1 MLAKMRQKAKDLLSS
16 GVVSTVI
23 GYGEGSGNRV
33 RALFIRKPDDA
44 DKLIL
49 DERCVQN
56 LAVYLTKREVRALG
70 RPAVVARVPVMRTIQ
85 QLMFEKQVAEGEVA
99 VIGISPD
106 SQVLDFPDLKSMAE
120 YVSAIPFE
128 LSADEKAA

>member
-1 MLAKMRQKAKDLLSS
+1 MFGRSARMTGIRSARRSRQTGGFRMLAKMRQKAKDLLSS

-56 LAVYLTKREVRALG
+56 LAVSLTKREVRALG

-85 QLMFEKQVAEGEVA
+85 QLMF
-99 VIGISPD
+99 D
-106 SQVLDFPDLKSMAE
+106 
-120 YVSAIPFE
+120 
-128 LSADEKAA
+128 